1 MHKHSK
7 NMGEWGG
14 GRIFF
19 VEEKIIF
26 LRIYIYAWLTL

>member
-14 GRIFF
+14 RIFF
-19 VEEKIIF
+19 VEEKMIF
-26 LRIYIYAWLTL
+26 LRIYIYMHG